1 MAAQPIPFKVP
12 RKSAAEIRSL
22 ARVDHAREAGLKR
35 AIDRAHQLLSR
46 LEGRAAV
53 FDAEIKKLQARKKH
67 ALARAAAIEER
78 VLELMTEADLEKL
91 VGNTVT
97 LVKRPNAASLIIDD
111 LSLIPK
117 KYMHPDTPGG
127 PNKVAIKV
135 ALEQF
140 EAAEARG
147 EPIDPAERIQG
158 VRFIQNVSLLR
169 K

>member
-1 MAAQPIPFKVP
+1 MAAQPISFKVP
-12 RKSAAEIRSL
+12 RKSAATLRSI
-22 ARVDHAREAGLKR
+22 AKVDHAREAGVKR
-35 AIDRAHQLLSR
+35 AIDRAHQVLSR
-46 LEGRAAV
+46 LEARSAG

-78 VLELMTEADLEKL
+78 TLELMTEAGFEKL

-97 LVKRPNAASLIIDD
+97 LVKRPNAAWLIIDD
-111 LSLIPK
+111 LSLIPQ

-140 EAAEARG
+140 EAAEVRG
-147 EPIDPAERIQG
+147 EAIDAARILG
-158 VRFIQNVSLLR
+158 VRLIQTVSLQR